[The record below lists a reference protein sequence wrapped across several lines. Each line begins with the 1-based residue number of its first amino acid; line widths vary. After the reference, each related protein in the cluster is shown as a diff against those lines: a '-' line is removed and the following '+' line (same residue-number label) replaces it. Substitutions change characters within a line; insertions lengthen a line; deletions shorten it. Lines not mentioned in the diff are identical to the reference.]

1 MINKSNYNLS
11 FIARASKVNKAGKAP
26 IEVLISLGDER
37 VVFSTG
43 KVVAIESWNKDKQCV
58 RGVNPE
64 AVALNEFIKN
74 MRVRIYEEEI
84 RLVKHGFA
92 VTATLLRDA
101 LMNKVELIKEETI
114 LGIYRKHNEL
124 QHKQIGMGVAKSTYA
139 NSKHGLDL
147 LEKFIKAT
155 YNRDDVFLRELN
167 RDFIEEFRIW
177 LLTEYKLSH
186 NGAVKYLALL
196 KKVVNRAVAN
206 NKIAFN
212 PFATYRLERQIISP
226 DYLTEEELR
235 RIINFNSPL
244 PRLERTRDMFLF
256 ACYTGLSYIDVK
268 TLNAEHLERDN
279 QGRMW
284 IKKKRV
290 KTGVLSRI
298 PLLPSAKIL
307 LDKYA
312 GNETLM
318 PIYSAKDI
326 NQYLKDI
333 AILCQI
339 DKRITY
345 HTARHTFA
353 STVTLANNVSLIV
366 VSKMLGHSNIRM
378 TEHYAKLVDTCIGEE
393 MDKLMNT
400 YSEDTEK

>member
-1 MINKSNYNLS
+1 MNK
-11 FIARASKVNKAGKAP
+11 VGKAP
-26 IEVLISLGDER
+26 IEVLITLGDER

-43 KVVAIESWNKDKQCV
+43 KLVALESWNKDKQCV

-64 AVALNEFIKN
+64 AVSLNEYLKN
-74 MRVRIYEEEI
+74 MRVRIYDEELK
-84 RLVKHGFA
+84 LVKHGFA

-101 LMNKVELIKEETI
+101 LLNKVELIKEETI

-124 QHKQIGMGVAKSTYA
+124 QFKQIGMGVSKGTYA
-139 NSKHGLDL
+139 NSKHGLNL
-147 LEKFIKAT
+147 LEKFINDT

-177 LLTEYKLSH
+177 LLTEHQLSH

-206 NKIAFN
+206 NKMSFN
-212 PFATYRLERQIISP
+212 PFATYRLERQTVSP
-226 DYLTEEELR
+226 DFLTEEELR
-235 RIINFNSPL
+235 KIINFNSPL
-244 PRLERTRDMFLF
+244 PRLEQTRDMFLF

-268 TLNAEHLERDN
+268 TLKPEHLERDK

-284 IKKKRV
+284 IKKHRV

-298 PLLPSAKIL
+298 PLLPSAKML

-318 PIYSAKDI
+318 PIFSPKDI
-326 NQYLKDI
+326 NLFLKDI
-333 AILCQI
+333 AILCNI
-339 DKRITY
+339 DKRVTY

-366 VSKMLGHSNIRM
+366 VSKMLGHSNVRM

-400 YSEDTEK
+400 YTGE

>member
-1 MINKSNYNLS
+1 M
-11 FIARASKVNKAGKAP
+11 RPSKVNKVGKAP
-26 IEVLISLGDER
+26 IEVLITLGDER

-43 KVVAIESWNKDKQCV
+43 KLVAIESWNKDKQCV

-64 AVALNEFIKN
+64 AVSLNEYLKN
-74 MRVRIYEEEI
+74 MRVRIYDEELK
-84 RLVKHGFA
+84 LVKHGFA

-101 LMNKVELIKEETI
+101 LLNKVELIKEETI

-124 QHKQIGMGVAKSTYA
+124 QFKQIGMGISKGTYA
-139 NSKHGLDL
+139 NSKHGLNL
-147 LEKFIKAT
+147 LEKFINDT

-177 LLTEYKLSH
+177 LLTEHQLSH

-206 NKIAFN
+206 NKMSFN
-212 PFATYRLERQIISP
+212 PFATYRLERQTVSP
-226 DYLTEEELR
+226 DFLTEEELR
-235 RIINFNSPL
+235 KIINFNSPL
-244 PRLERTRDMFLF
+244 PRLEQTRDMFLF

-268 TLNAEHLERDN
+268 TLKPEHLERDK

-284 IKKKRV
+284 IKKHRI

-298 PLLPSAKIL
+298 PLLPSAKML

-318 PIYSAKDI
+318 PIFSPKDI
-326 NQYLKDI
+326 NLFLKDI
-333 AILCQI
+333 AILCNI

-366 VSKMLGHSNIRM
+366 VSKMLGHSNVRM

-400 YSEDTEK
+400 YTAE

>member
-1 MINKSNYNLS
+1 M
-11 FIARASKVNKAGKAP
+11 RPSKVNKVGKAP
-26 IEVLISLGDER
+26 IEVLITLGDER

-43 KVVAIESWNKDKQCV
+43 KLVAIESWNKDKQCV

-64 AVALNEFIKN
+64 AVSLNEYLKN
-74 MRVRIYEEEI
+74 MRVRIYDEELK
-84 RLVKHGFA
+84 LVKHGFA

-101 LMNKVELIKEETI
+101 LLNKVELIKEETI

-124 QHKQIGMGVAKSTYA
+124 QFKQIGMGISKGTYA
-139 NSKHGLDL
+139 NSKHGLNL
-147 LEKFIKAT
+147 LEKFINDT

-177 LLTEYKLSH
+177 LLTEHHLSH

-206 NKIAFN
+206 NKMSFN
-212 PFATYRLERQIISP
+212 PFATYRLERQTVSP
-226 DYLTEEELR
+226 DFLTEEELR
-235 RIINFNSPL
+235 KIINFNSPL
-244 PRLERTRDMFLF
+244 PRLEQTRDMFLF

-268 TLNAEHLERDN
+268 TLKPEHLERDK

-284 IKKKRV
+284 IKKHRV

-298 PLLPSAKIL
+298 PLLPSAKML

-318 PIYSAKDI
+318 PIFSPKDI
-326 NQYLKDI
+326 NLFLKDI
-333 AILCQI
+333 AILCNI
-339 DKRITY
+339 DKRVTY

-366 VSKMLGHSNIRM
+366 VSKMLGHSNVRM

-400 YSEDTEK
+400 YTGE

>member
-1 MINKSNYNLS
+1 MINKSIYNLS
-11 FIARASKVNKAGKAP
+11 FIVRPSKVNKVGKAP
-26 IEVLISLGDER
+26 IEVLITLGDER

-43 KVVAIESWNKDKQCV
+43 KLVAIESWNKDKQCV

-64 AVALNEFIKN
+64 AVSLNEYLKN
-74 MRVRIYEEEI
+74 MRVRIYDEELK
-84 RLVKHGFA
+84 LVKHGFA

-101 LMNKVELIKEETI
+101 LLNKVELIKEETI

-124 QHKQIGMGVAKSTYA
+124 QFKQIGMGVSKGTYA
-139 NSKHGLDL
+139 NSKHGLNL
-147 LEKFIKAT
+147 LEKFINDT

-177 LLTEYKLSH
+177 LLTEHQLSH
-186 NGAVKYLALL
+186 NIAVKYLALL

-206 NKIAFN
+206 NKMSFN
-212 PFATYRLERQIISP
+212 PFATYRLERQTVSP
-226 DYLTEEELR
+226 DFLTEEELR
-235 RIINFNSPL
+235 KIINFNSPL
-244 PRLERTRDMFLF
+244 PRLEQTRDMFLF

-268 TLNAEHLERDN
+268 TLKPEHLERDK

-284 IKKKRV
+284 IKKHRV

-298 PLLPSAKIL
+298 PLLPSAKML

-318 PIYSAKDI
+318 PIFSPKDI
-326 NQYLKDI
+326 NLFLKDI
-333 AILCQI
+333 AILCNI

-345 HTARHTFA
+345 HMARHSISYF
-353 STVTLANNVSLIV
+353 SL
-366 VSKMLGHSNIRM
+366 KTNDLQN
-378 TEHYAKLVDTCIGEE
+378 LN
-393 MDKLMNT
+393 L
-400 YSEDTEK
+400 

>member
-1 MINKSNYNLS
+1 MINKSSYNLS
-11 FIARASKVNKAGKAP
+11 FIVRASKVNKAGKAP

-43 KVVAIESWNKDKQCV
+43 KLVALESWNKDKQCV
-58 RGVNPE
+58 RGVNSE

-84 RLVKHGFA
+84 KLV
-92 VTATLLRDA
+92 
-101 LMNKVELIKEETI
+101 
-114 LGIYRKHNEL
+114 
-124 QHKQIGMGVAKSTYA
+124 
-139 NSKHGLDL
+139 KHGLDL
-147 LEKFIKAT
+147 LEKFINVT

-177 LLTEYKLSH
+177 LLTEHHLTH

-206 NKIAFN
+206 NKMSFN
-212 PFATYRLERQIISP
+212 PFADYRVERQIVSP
-226 DYLTEEELR
+226 DFLTEDELR
-235 RIINFNSPL
+235 KIINFNSPL

-268 TLNAEHLERDN
+268 TLKAEHLERDN

-284 IKKKRV
+284 IKKNRV

-318 PIYSAKDI
+318 PIYSSQDI
-326 NQYLKDI
+326 NVYLKDI
-333 AILCQI
+333 AILCHI
-339 DKRITY
+339 DKRITF

-366 VSKMLGHSNIRM
+366 VSKMLGHSNVRM
-378 TEHYAKLVDTCIGEE
+378 TEHYAKLVDNCIGEE
-393 MDKLMNT
+393 MDKLMKT
-400 YSEDTEK
+400 YDDK

>member
-1 MINKSNYNLS
+1 MINKSSYNLS
-11 FIARASKVNKAGKAP
+11 FTVRASKINKAGKAP
-26 IEVLISLGDER
+26 IEVSISLGDER

-43 KVVAIESWNKDKQCV
+43 KVVAIDAWNKDKQCV

-64 AVALNEFIKN
+64 AVALNEYIKN

-84 RLVKHGFA
+84 KLVKYGFA
-92 VTATLLRDA
+92 VTATLLRDS
-101 LMNKVELIKEETI
+101 LMNKVELVKEETI
-114 LGIYRKHNEL
+114 LSVFRKHNEL
-124 QHKQIGMGVAKSTYA
+124 QQKQIGLGVSKGTYA
-139 NSKHGLDL
+139 NSKHGLEL
-147 LEKFIKAT
+147 LERFIRKN
-155 YNRDDVFLRELN
+155 YNRNDVFLRELN

-177 LLTEYKLSH
+177 LLTEHNLSH
-186 NGAVKYLALL
+186 NGAVKILALL

-206 NKIAFN
+206 NKMAFN
-212 PFATYRLERQIISP
+212 PFATFKLDRQTTSP
-226 DYLTEEELR
+226 DFLTEEELR
-235 RIINFNSPL
+235 KIINFNSPL

-268 TLNAEHLERDN
+268 TLKAEHLERDN

-290 KTGVLSRI
+290 KTGILSRI
-298 PLLPSAKIL
+298 PLLPSAKML

-312 GNETLM
+312 GGETLM
-318 PIYSAKDI
+318 PIYSDKDV
-326 NQYLKDI
+326 NLYLKDI
-333 AILCQI
+333 AILCNI
-339 DKRITY
+339 DKRVTY

-366 VSKMLGHSNIRM
+366 VSKMLGHSNLRM

-400 YSEDTEK
+400 YTAE

>member
-1 MINKSNYNLS
+1 MNK
-11 FIARASKVNKAGKAP
+11 VGKAP
-26 IEVLISLGDER
+26 IEVLITLGDER

-43 KVVAIESWNKDKQCV
+43 KLVAIESWNKDKQCV

-64 AVALNEFIKN
+64 AVSLNEYLKN
-74 MRVRIYEEEI
+74 MRVRIYDEELK
-84 RLVKHGFA
+84 LVKHGFA

-101 LMNKVELIKEETI
+101 LLNKVELIKEETI

-124 QHKQIGMGVAKSTYA
+124 QFKQIGMGVSKGTYA
-139 NSKHGLDL
+139 NSKHGLNL
-147 LEKFIKAT
+147 LEKFINDT

-177 LLTEYKLSH
+177 LLTEHHLSH

-206 NKIAFN
+206 NKMSFN
-212 PFATYRLERQIISP
+212 PFATYRLERQTVSP
-226 DYLTEEELR
+226 DFLTEEELR
-235 RIINFNSPL
+235 KIINFNSPL
-244 PRLERTRDMFLF
+244 PRLEQTRDMFLF

-268 TLNAEHLERDN
+268 TLKPEHLERDK

-284 IKKKRV
+284 IKKHRV

-298 PLLPSAKIL
+298 PLLPSAKML

-318 PIYSAKDI
+318 PIFSPKDI
-326 NQYLKDI
+326 NLFLKDI
-333 AILCQI
+333 AILCNI
-339 DKRITY
+339 DKRVTY

-366 VSKMLGHSNIRM
+366 VSKMLGHSNVRM

-400 YSEDTEK
+400 YTGE

>member
-1 MINKSNYNLS
+1 M
-11 FIARASKVNKAGKAP
+11 RPSKVNKVGKAP
-26 IEVLISLGDER
+26 IEVLITLGDER

-43 KVVAIESWNKDKQCV
+43 KLVALESWNKDKQCV

-64 AVALNEFIKN
+64 AVSLNEYLKN
-74 MRVRIYEEEI
+74 MRVRIYDEELK
-84 RLVKHGFA
+84 LVKHGFA

-101 LMNKVELIKEETI
+101 LLNKVELIKEETI

-124 QHKQIGMGVAKSTYA
+124 QFKQIGMGVSKGTYA
-139 NSKHGLDL
+139 NSKHGLNL
-147 LEKFIKAT
+147 LEKFINDT

-177 LLTEYKLSH
+177 LLTEHQLSH

-206 NKIAFN
+206 NKMSFN
-212 PFATYRLERQIISP
+212 PFSTYRLERQTVSP
-226 DYLTEEELR
+226 DFLTEEELR
-235 RIINFNSPL
+235 KIINFNSPL
-244 PRLERTRDMFLF
+244 PRLEQTRDMFLF

-268 TLNAEHLERDN
+268 TLKPEHLERDK
-279 QGRMW
+279 QGRIW
-284 IKKKRV
+284 IKKHRV

-298 PLLPSAKIL
+298 PLLPSAKML

-318 PIYSAKDI
+318 PIFSPKDI
-326 NQYLKDI
+326 NLFLKDI
-333 AILCQI
+333 AILCNI

-366 VSKMLGHSNIRM
+366 VSKMLGHSNVRM

-400 YSEDTEK
+400 YTAE

>member
-1 MINKSNYNLS
+1 MINKSIYNLS
-11 FIARASKVNKAGKAP
+11 FIVRPSKVNKVGKAP
-26 IEVLISLGDER
+26 IEVLITLGDER

-43 KVVAIESWNKDKQCV
+43 KLVALESWNKDKQCV

-64 AVALNEFIKN
+64 AVSLNEYLKN
-74 MRVRIYEEEI
+74 MRVRIYDEELK
-84 RLVKHGFA
+84 LVKHGFA

-101 LMNKVELIKEETI
+101 LLNKVELIKEETI

-124 QHKQIGMGVAKSTYA
+124 QFKQIGMGVSKGTYS
-139 NSKHGLDL
+139 NSKHGLNL
-147 LEKFIKAT
+147 LEKFINDT

-177 LLTEYKLSH
+177 LLTEHHLSH

-206 NKIAFN
+206 NKMSFN
-212 PFATYRLERQIISP
+212 PFATYRLERQTVSP
-226 DYLTEEELR
+226 DFLTEDELR
-235 RIINFNSPL
+235 KIINFNSPL
-244 PRLERTRDMFLF
+244 PRLEQTRDMFLF

-268 TLNAEHLERDN
+268 TLKPEHLERDK

-284 IKKKRV
+284 IKKHRV

-298 PLLPSAKIL
+298 PLLPSAKML

-318 PIYSAKDI
+318 PIFSPKDI
-326 NQYLKDI
+326 NLFLKDI
-333 AILCQI
+333 AILCNI
-339 DKRITY
+339 DKRVTY

-366 VSKMLGHSNIRM
+366 VSKMLGHSNVRM

-400 YSEDTEK
+400 YTGE

>member
-1 MINKSNYNLS
+1 M
-11 FIARASKVNKAGKAP
+11 RPSKVNKVGKAP
-26 IEVLISLGDER
+26 IEVLITLGEER

-43 KVVAIESWNKDKQCV
+43 KLVALESWNKDKQCV

-64 AVALNEFIKN
+64 AVSLNEYLKN
-74 MRVRIYEEEI
+74 MRVRIYDEELK
-84 RLVKHGFA
+84 LVKHGFA

-101 LMNKVELIKEETI
+101 LLNKVELIKEETI

-124 QHKQIGMGVAKSTYA
+124 QFKQIGMGVSKGTYA
-139 NSKHGLDL
+139 NSKHGLNL
-147 LEKFIKAT
+147 LEKFINDT

-177 LLTEYKLSH
+177 LLTEHHLSH

-206 NKIAFN
+206 NKMSFN
-212 PFATYRLERQIISP
+212 PFATYRLERQTVSP
-226 DYLTEEELR
+226 DFLTEEELR
-235 RIINFNSPL
+235 KIINFNSPL
-244 PRLERTRDMFLF
+244 PRLEQTRDMFLF

-268 TLNAEHLERDN
+268 TLKPEHLERDK

-284 IKKKRV
+284 IKKHRV

-298 PLLPSAKIL
+298 PLLPSAKML

-318 PIYSAKDI
+318 PIFSPKDI
-326 NQYLKDI
+326 NLFLKDI
-333 AILCQI
+333 AILCNI
-339 DKRITY
+339 DKRVTY

-366 VSKMLGHSNIRM
+366 VSKMLGHSNVRM

-400 YSEDTEK
+400 YTGE